1 MPAGE
6 CRRFFQ
12 FALEPDSR
20 NNHQIIVSSHHP
32 VKVGRVP
39 RGSKYNDTLSR
50 MPRRVTRDEYLS
62 IHLMM
67 MGTQDGPT
75 RPISF
80 HCLLWTQEPR
90 AAIGCSGLCAD
101 HAGGACRSPKKS
113 LPWWRSG
120 EWKQH
125 EVGDSYPGLKRALP
139 GALPQVFSAAAV
151 FGSHPIPAAGGHAS
165 RRWARS
171 TAPS

>member
-1 MPAGE
+1 MPTGE

-12 FALEPDSR
+12 FSMEPGSRHNHLVAVRGQQLIKVKRGPGRAKDQNALP
-20 NNHQIIVSSHHP
+20 
-32 VKVGRVP
+32 
-39 RGSKYNDTLSR
+39 R
-50 MPRRVTRDEYLS
+50 MPGRVTREEYLS
-62 IHLMM
+62 VHLMM